1 MASEIIVNTIKAP
14 TSGANANKVIIPSG
28 VTLDASAGTLRPSAG
43 TPIQIVQNTTTT
55 TAQYAS
61 VSYLASALTCDIT
74 PKYANS
80 KFHIHVSGLFGSSVG
95 TQNAHDVAFAWN
107 LRDSLNP
114 SGANAAIAPDST
126 TGGTDTTGSAGT
138 RMGGYHAGG
147 SYAAIANAAHYWIWN
162 PNFSFL
168 YTPSY
173 QNTNQRTFGLLVKTA
188 LGYSCVMNMSDSNFA
203 DPRDVRGTSIMTI
216 TEIAQ

>member
-1 MASEIIVNTIKAP
+1 MTTLYVDNIAP
-14 TSGANANKVIIPSG
+14 NLQSKISAPNL
-28 VTLDASAGTLRPSAG
+28 TLPTG
-43 TPIQIVQNTTTT
+43 TPLQIVQNTTDSH
-55 TAQYAS
+55 AQYSSTTYVAT
-61 VSYLASALTCDIT
+61 ALTCDIT

-80 KFHIHVSGLFGSSVG
+80 KFYIHVSALFGTAVG
-95 TQNAHDVAFAWN
+95 TSSAHDLAFAWN

-114 SGANAAIAPDST
+114 SGANASLAPDNTS
-126 TGGTDTTGSAGT
+126 GGSNTSGAGGT
-138 RMGGYHAGG
+138 RMGGYVVGG
-147 SYAAIANAAHYWIWN
+147 SYASLANAAHYWVWN

-188 LGYSCVMNMSDSNFA
+188 FGFSCVMNMSDQNFA

-216 TEIAQ
+216 TEIAG